1 MQTTQQ
7 KARQGNSHIHYFA
20 KAFAEVSKKER
31 IYKSYK
37 DLKYYLSKY
46 VEKMSLQSSAQ
57 ATGDE
62 GDMDIDFDTF
72 RNFYIE
78 NELEKK
84 KFQKETGISLE
95 ESNAILK
102 EKNVKNLKW
111 YFNVQE
117 AKSAQRNLKKDLISD
132 LDMEPVQ
139 DKLNEARLRVL
150 GLKNVDKKENLKPRI
165 LTAKTRTYRKQNMFM
180 THASLTP
187 KALMKT
193 R

>member
-1 MQTTQQ
+1 
-7 KARQGNSHIHYFA
+7 
-20 KAFAEVSKKER
+20 
-31 IYKSYK
+31 
-37 DLKYYLSKY
+37 
-46 VEKMSLQSSAQ
+46 MSLQAAAQ

-62 GDMDIDFDTF
+62 VDMDIDFDTF

-165 LTAKTRTYRKQNMFM
+165 LTAKTRTYRNQNMFM
-180 THASLTP
+180 TQASLTP
-187 KALMKT
+187 KALMRT